1 MCFWDIKRLFQILPF
16 YNTFIEKLKV
26 KKLSNIKLLQELPFH
41 EELNVVKSSNAF
53 SGYIRS
59 YKVEIVDHKDPLV
72 QLEASKLSI
81 KDLFKHLLDE
91 MKGFK
96 YQITVAVLLSKTKL
110 DGSIEY
116 SNVYFNSTTK
126 AMVNSE
132 FSLDKSFQE
141 ILYRIYNWINEG
153 SGWLVESINGEYIN
167 VYAYS
172 PLVGSTYTE
181 LPDELKNSKK
191 ALINVKN
198 DDNKCFLWFHVRDL
212 NLVERYPQRTTK
224 EVNYEEITFPVSKK
238 DYCKIEMQNNI
249 CINVFFITIN

>member
-1 MCFWDIKRLFQILPF
+1 MKRLLQILPF

-26 KKLSNIKLLQELPFH
+26 KKLSNIKILQELPFH
-41 EELNVVKSSNAF
+41 KELNVVKSSNAF

-72 QLEASKLSI
+72 QLEDSKLSI

-91 MKGFK
+91 IKGFK

-153 SGWLVESINGEYIN
+153 SGWIVESING
-167 VYAYS
+167 
-172 PLVGSTYTE
+172 
-181 LPDELKNSKK
+181 
-191 ALINVKN
+191 
-198 DDNKCFLWFHVRDL
+198 
-212 NLVERYPQRTTK
+212 
-224 EVNYEEITFPVSKK
+224 
-238 DYCKIEMQNNI
+238 
-249 CINVFFITIN
+249 